1 MSIQTCLSTLQEA
14 HDLLAVAQMSSE
26 QQLSSCLQVMDKIF
40 MSIVLLLSSF
50 WDAAVPAAEQ
60 GAQGKSAGL
69 KRADVAVAFLDTLAH
84 VQFCRMRLSAYSVL
98 LQSLLQATASSA
110 EVCCTVSE

>member
-1 MSIQTCLSTLQEA
+1 
-14 HDLLAVAQMSSE
+14 
-26 QQLSSCLQVMDKIF
+26 

-50 WDAAVPAAEQ
+50 WDAAVPPAEQ
-60 GAQGKSAGL
+60 SAQGSPVGL
-69 KRADVAVAFLDTLAH
+69 KRVDVAVAFLDTLAH

-110 EVCCTVSE
+110 EVCCTVAECFIKNWEDDMHRDLRDIP